1 MFFRDLAMKS
11 NVTKDVSLAEVRLP
25 VRLGHRDA
33 NTAFGEPF
41 ARQLAAAGLG
51 TVTQVKAHEASPS
64 EICGITMYLALTDT
78 SKTAF
83 NSIARMLEHLHAPA
97 GSSVRLTVGGD
108 PLVFG
113 QAECLELSID
123 DEKASNADAR
133 RDLARTCASAMK
145 DFAVSRG
152 WSKRA
157 GRTVFYFYGES
168 FQRMQNSVTRLIEE
182 NPTLATATARRLA

>member
-11 NVTKDVSLAEVRLP
+11 GATKNVSLAEVRLP

-41 ARQLAAAGLG
+41 SRQLAAAGLG
-51 TVTQVKAHEASPS
+51 SVTEVKPHEASPS
-64 EICGITMYLALTDT
+64 EICGITIYLALTDT
-78 SKTAF
+78 SKTAL

-108 PLVFG
+108 PVVFG
-113 QAECLELSID
+113 QSECLELSID
-123 DEKASNADAR
+123 SEKAADADSR

-152 WSKRA
+152 WTNRA
-157 GRTVFYFYGES
+157 GRTIFYFYGDS
-168 FQRMQNSVTRLIEE
+168 FQRMQSRLDRLMEE
-182 NPTLATATARRLA
+182 NPTLASAKARRLA